1 MAEDAKEPLSK
12 HRVVGR
18 QTLRS
23 NVETQNLEDYFRISI
38 FLPFLD
44 HLISQLEDRF
54 SGRSQDAIKALYLL
68 PKNLGKLEDDS
79 VEKILSCYESD
90 LPSSADFKQELR
102 LWRRF
107 WSSKDGD
114 GLPSTVSETLEK
126 IRANGVHLLYPNIAF
141 IFGIVL
147 TFAATS
153 AGVERTNSALRF
165 IKHRIVLR
173 CVKSDSMHWSSYS
186 STGILH
192 SSMTR

>member
-1 MAEDAKEPLSK
+1 M
-12 HRVVGR
+12 
-18 QTLRS
+18 
-23 NVETQNLEDYFRISI
+23 
-38 FLPFLD
+38 
-44 HLISQLEDRF
+44 
-54 SGRSQDAIKALYLL
+54 LL
-68 PKNLGKLEDDS
+68 KNLGKLEDDS

-90 LPSSADFKQELR
+90 LPSSAVFKQELR

-114 GLPSTVSETLEK
+114 GQPSTVSETLEK